1 MVRTPEGDRRI
12 PTAEVRA
19 KTDEVVRG
27 AKTEMEKVRAIC
39 EYVVRNV
46 RYASLSFGAGRYQP
60 HAAAEVLANQYG
72 DCKDKATLLEA
83 MLDAVGFSAA
93 PVLLKSN
100 WEIDTGI
107 PSPLQ
112 FDHVISFLK
121 VGEQQIWLDSTG
133 AVTPSSQP
141 RPGVCANGAA
151 RQGDGSVR
159 TRGLTR
165 SELAHAEQCRLLYE

>member
-46 RYASLSFGAGRYQP
+46 RYVSLSFGLGRYQP

-72 DCKDKATLLEA
+72 DCKDKH
-83 MLDAVGFSAA
+83 
-93 PVLLKSN
+93 VLLAALAQAIGFRAYPALISSSRK
-100 WEIDTGI
+100 IDSEV
-107 PSPLQ
+107 PSPSQ
-112 FDHVISFLK
+112 FDHVITVIP
-121 VGEQQIWLDSTG
+121 VGQEWLWMDS
-133 AVTPSSQP
+133 
-141 RPGVCANGAA
+141 
-151 RQGDGSVR
+151 
-159 TRGLTR
+159 
-165 SELAHAEQCRLLYE
+165 